1 MLLSNDNDDSLLA
14 TPQQELAV
22 WRALRWWLKALGEE
36 DEGSPSIAARAFIGR
51 YFVNYH
57 AFKKC
62 DEKLD
67 AALVSHPRS
76 TNKSV
81 YSSHTHTHTQV
92 EKLTASSPID
102 VDDVFNTV
110 FPETS
115 TELPA
120 VVTLSVFAVHSRYS
134 TATATL

>member
-1 MLLSNDNDDSLLA
+1 MLLSKDNDDSLLA

-22 WRALRWWLKALGEE
+22 WRALRWFLKALGEE
-36 DEGSPSIAARAFIGR
+36 EGSPSIAARAFIGR